1 VDKQVLG
8 FAEKPCL
15 TVRNPWNLEPG
26 NKRPARCVYSMT
38 AANSDEM
45 RSELA
50 QLGGGAHA
58 LAIQILGNA
67 DDAKDAVHDAF
78 ETVLGRPGAYDARKG
93 PLKPWFLRV
102 VRNRCI
108 DMLRR
113 RRAPSTVAVEQLES
127 PVRTPEEAFE
137 ASEVSSRVERAL
149 ATLPGDRREIIVLR
163 DYLDLS
169 YAEIAKVLDIAPGT
183 VMSRLH
189 RARLALKEA
198 LENDVT

>member
-1 VDKQVLG
+1 
-8 FAEKPCL
+8 
-15 TVRNPWNLEPG
+15 
-26 NKRPARCVYSMT
+26 
-38 AANSDEM
+38 M
-45 RSELA
+45 RSELV

-67 DDAKDAVHDAF
+67 ADAEDAVHDAF
-78 ETVLGRPGAYDARKG
+78 ETALERPGAYDSRRG

-113 RRAPSTVAVEQLES
+113 RRGSSSVPIEELES
-127 PVRTPEEAFE
+127 SAKTPEEALE
-137 ASEVSSRVERAL
+137 ASQASSRLEQAL
-149 ATLPGDRREIIVLR
+149 AALPADRREIIVLR

-169 YAEIAKVLDIAPGT
+169 YAEIANVLDIAPGT

-198 LENDVT
+198 LYNDVT

>member
-1 VDKQVLG
+1 
-8 FAEKPCL
+8 
-15 TVRNPWNLEPG
+15 
-26 NKRPARCVYSMT
+26 
-38 AANSDEM
+38 M

-67 DDAKDAVHDAF
+67 DDAQDAVHDAF
-78 ETVLGRPGAYDARKG
+78 ETVLGRPGAYDPHKG

-113 RRAPSTVAVEQLES
+113 RRGSSSVPVEEIES
-127 PVRTPEEAFE
+127 PAKTPEEALE
-137 ASEVSSRVERAL
+137 ASQASSRLERAL
-149 ATLPGDRREIIVLR
+149 ATLPASRREIVVLR

-169 YAEIAKVLDIAPGT
+169 YAEIAKVLGIAPGT

-198 LENDVT
+198 LDDDVI

>member
-1 VDKQVLG
+1 
-8 FAEKPCL
+8 
-15 TVRNPWNLEPG
+15 
-26 NKRPARCVYSMT
+26 
-38 AANSDEM
+38 M

-67 DDAKDAVHDAF
+67 DDAQDAVHDAF
-78 ETVLGRPGAYDARKG
+78 ATALGNPGAYDAGKG

-113 RRAPSTVAVEQLES
+113 RRAPSARPVDELVS
-127 PVRTPEEAFE
+127 PAKTPEEA
-137 ASEVSSRVERAL
+137 AAANQDSSRVVRAL
-149 ATLPGDRREIIVLR
+149 AALPAERREIIVLR

-169 YAEIAKVLDIAPGT
+169 YAEIAEVLDIAPGT

-189 RARLALKEA
+189 RARLALKEV
-198 LENDVT
+198 LEDHVFQE